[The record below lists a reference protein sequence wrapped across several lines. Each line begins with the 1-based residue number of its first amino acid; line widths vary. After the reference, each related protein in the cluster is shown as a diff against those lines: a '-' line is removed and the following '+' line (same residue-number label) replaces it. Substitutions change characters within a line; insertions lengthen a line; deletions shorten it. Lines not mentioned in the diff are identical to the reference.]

1 MNNKKVYAGRTN
13 EHLILKYQDGG
24 ERKERDHHYL
34 ITENPHKIC
43 FYLKLH
49 FPNNEVGFESFEDT
63 DKGIARLEESKLK
76 ELVEA
81 WECLK

>member
-13 EHLILKYQDGG
+13 EYLVLKYQGGG
-24 ERKERDHHYL
+24 ETKERDHHYL

-49 FPNNEVGFESFEDT
+49 FPQNNIDFESFEDT
-63 DKGIARLEESKLK
+63 DKNVIRLEESKLK